1 MATISIFARKWLQ
14 VLGPPQFL
22 QYRLRSLSSSQF
34 LLFLIASITS
44 HSLLGISYTPSD
56 FGRGLQAMWMTS
68 YQSYLALALSLGSE
82 LCRLSIE
89 VVKAQLSLIKIRFSL
104 TFITLRSLSQIFLLT
119 QMLTLVTFVL
129 VSISRNSLLL
139 GRQLLLSNL
148 LYYGSY
154 TTTMSVVLT
163 SSLAMN
169 LIMTLSLDFQ
179 PLYQII

>member
-1 MATISIFARKWLQ
+1 MATISISTRKQLQ

-22 QYRLRSLSSSQF
+22 WYRLRSLSSSQF

-56 FGRGLQAMWMTS
+56 SSGGLQAIQITS
-68 YQSYLALALSLGSE
+68 HQSYLALALSLGSE

-89 VVKAQLSLIKIRFSL
+89 VVKAQLSLIEIRFSL

-119 QMLTLVTFVL
+119 QILTLITFMLVL
-129 VSISRNSLLL
+129 ISRNGPPL
-139 GRQLLLSNL
+139 GRQPLLSNL
-148 LYYGSY
+148 LHHGSY
-154 TTTMSVVLT
+154 TTTMLIILT